1 MYCEPWGRGDIK
13 SLLELDILYWDTEQ
27 KFSFYFFLQKLENNW
42 EKHLVHR
49 ADREF
54 CIGLS
59 SLQNDFCLISYT
71 K

>member
-42 EKHLVHR
+42 PPICVEKN
-49 ADREF
+49 
-54 CIGLS
+54 I
-59 SLQNDFCLISYT
+59 
-71 K
+71 